1 MPVSEAKK
9 KAVIKYA
16 AKTYKR
22 VPLDIRKEDYV
33 TIKAVADRLGESVN
47 GFIKQ
52 AIAERMERVCGDE
65 IKLEELNFSMEEK

>member
-1 MPVSEAKK
+1 MPASQAQK
-9 KAVIKYA
+9 KANQRYM

>member
-1 MPVSEAKK
+1 MPVSEARKR
-9 KAVIKYA
+9 ANQKYT